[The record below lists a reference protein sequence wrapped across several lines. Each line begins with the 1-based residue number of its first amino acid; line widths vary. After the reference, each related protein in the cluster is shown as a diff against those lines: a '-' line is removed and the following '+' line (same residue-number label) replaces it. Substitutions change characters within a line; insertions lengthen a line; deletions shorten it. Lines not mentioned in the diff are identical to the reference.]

1 MNRTCTSSSQ
11 INSHSCERHQTN
23 IGHRLFV
30 SGPGWFVCCL
40 WLGVVLACGTILE
53 VDVQPDEQLTTVRT
67 LLLLRQQRP
76 FQTAYNQF
84 SDLAYTEAGEQ
95 HRATKFSGQILLF
108 LLSQSSKFQVLLHF
122 ANIIASRHSQAI
134 T

>member
-1 MNRTCTSSSQ
+1 M
-11 INSHSCERHQTN
+11 
-23 IGHRLFV
+23 

-40 WLGVVLACGTILE
+40 WLVVVLACGTILE

-95 HRATKFSGQILLF
+95 HRATKFSRQILLF
-108 LLSQSSKFQVLLHF
+108 LSHKALNFRFCCTSP
-122 ANIIASRHSQAI
+122 I
-134 T
+134 